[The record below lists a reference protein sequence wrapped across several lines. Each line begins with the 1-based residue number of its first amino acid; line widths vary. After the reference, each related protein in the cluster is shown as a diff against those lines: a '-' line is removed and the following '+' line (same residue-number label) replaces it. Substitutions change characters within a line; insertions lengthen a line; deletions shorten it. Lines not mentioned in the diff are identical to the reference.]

1 MNISAQNKEGLGRIW
16 RATRFSWAGLRSTW
30 RTQAAF
36 RQEVWVGLALLPAA
50 ALLGR
55 TALERVA
62 LLCLWLLVLVVELL
76 NTGLEAIVDRIG
88 PEHHELSGMAKDVG
102 SAAVLVSI
110 FACGVMWAA
119 VAWDRFVL

>member
-1 MNISAQNKEGLGRIW
+1 MSNSPQANNGLGRIW
-16 RATRFSWAGLRSTW
+16 RATRFSWGGLRSTW

-36 RQEVWVGLALLPAA
+36 RQEVWVGLALVPAA

-55 TALERVA
+55 TALERAA
-62 LLCLWLLVLVVELL
+62 LLCLWLLVLVAELL

-88 PEHHELSGMAKDVG
+88 PEQHELSGMAKDVG
-102 SAAVLVSI
+102 SAAVLVTI
-110 FACGVMWAA
+110 LICGVMWAA

>member
-1 MNISAQNKEGLGRIW
+1 MKTSPQANKGLGRIW
-16 RATRFSWAGLRSTW
+16 RATRFSWGGLRSTW

-36 RQEVWVGLALLPAA
+36 RQEVWVALALLPAA

-55 TALERVA
+55 TALERAA
-62 LLCLWLLVLVVELL
+62 LLCLWLLVMVVELL

-110 FACGVMWAA
+110 LICGVIWAA
-119 VAWDRFVL
+119 VAWDRFVP